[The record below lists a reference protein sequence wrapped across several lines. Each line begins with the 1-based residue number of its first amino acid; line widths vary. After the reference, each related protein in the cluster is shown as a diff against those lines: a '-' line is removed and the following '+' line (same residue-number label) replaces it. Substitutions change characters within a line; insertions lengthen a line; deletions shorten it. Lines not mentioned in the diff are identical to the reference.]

1 MSLPDVKTDGMS
13 VRLDTVPALDGLT
26 DGFAI
31 TICML
36 TRYKNHNFIYLLNT
50 QLVQDIIKH
59 VYTQK

>member
-1 MSLPDVKTDGMS
+1 MS